1 MIIFFRKLSES
12 WPAKILLGLLAISMM
27 SVFGLGSMTSM
38 WGKQDVVLKVGSD
51 AVRTQDLQNAFNQ
64 ELTRARAMM
73 PGRYLSPAEAIQMG
87 LLNSTVQKQVSDR
100 LKRVMTEDLETIAS
114 NDSVRNY
121 IVNNDAFQT
130 MMGQF
135 DRALFDAYL
144 RQLNLS
150 EAGFTANLRQELAQ
164 KHVFDAIQSVVA
176 VPSLLRDK
184 MYAYENEARDMSV
197 LLIGPESVKI
207 NEKPTEEDLRDYY
220 DAMQDDLYAP
230 EYRTVSVVRITPQ
243 TVADSIL
250 VSDEEV
256 QALFDESKDALS
268 TPERRQVAQILVS
281 DEAQAAE
288 LMRGLT
294 AANFDAV
301 ALKAGQSTEE
311 TDLGWLTKDSVLAE
325 LSVPMFEAQKGEVT
339 GPVESPVG
347 YHILWIKD
355 IEPAKTV
362 QLADV
367 KEELI
372 QKAKAEKTYD
382 LMYQKSKEF
391 DTRIGAGETLE
402 TAAAALQLPVE
413 TGIVTDASGMD
424 KSGKNSGLNN
434 PAAVQSAFM
443 LPQNEV
449 SALIDEGDGYLAVRV
464 DQIEPRTLKSFET
477 VQDVLTAEWVKD
489 KQEKQVQS
497 YADDLFA
504 RAQKGDS
511 LKTVALFSGLKV
523 QELKD
528 IKRGD
533 LQSLPPQIGDD
544 LFRAE
549 TDHPVLMPL
558 NEGFVLAEVTGVRM
572 PDAAQDEIGLKTVT
586 QDLNNAI
593 TSGLIE
599 ETLVYYSNKAGV
611 SVNMPL
617 IEQTFSIY
625 MKPENN

>member
-12 WPAKILLGLLAISMM
+12 WPAKILLGALAISMM

-100 LKRVMTEDLETIAS
+100 LKWVMTEDMETIAS

-164 KHVFDAIQSVVA
+164 KHVFDAIQSIVA

-243 TVADSIL
+243 TVADSITI
-250 VSDEEV
+250 SDEEV

-281 DEAQAAE
+281 DEAKAAE
-288 LMRGLT
+288 WMNGLT

-301 ALKAGQSTEE
+301 ATKAGQSPEE

-325 LSVPMFEAQKGEVT
+325 LSIPMFDAQKGAIV

-367 KEELI
+367 KDELI

-413 TGIVTDASGMD
+413 TGIVTDASGLD
-424 KSGKNSGLNN
+424 KSGDSVLNN

-477 VQDVLTAEWVKD
+477 VRDVLTAEWMKD

-497 YADDLFA
+497 YADDLYA
-504 RAQKGDS
+504 RAEKGDS
-511 LKTVALFSGLKV
+511 LQTIALFGGLKV

-549 TDHPVLMPL
+549 PDKPLLMPL

-572 PDAAQDEIGLKTVT
+572 PYAAQDEIGLKTVA

-617 IEQTFSIY
+617 IEQTFSVY